1 MSLKIGIILA
11 SIREARVGDVIANW
25 IFDEVNLVKN
35 DDVTFEIIDLKNYK
49 MPFIGIT
56 PLKEEAETIKNWKT
70 KMIEM
75 DGYILVTPEYNR
87 MVPGSLA
94 NAFQYLFPEV
104 SDKALAF
111 VGYGF
116 LGAAR
121 AITNFRA
128 PLSILKLALVQK
140 ELNISFNTDFENAN
154 TKDMKFTPGAWHRP
168 EIKIMVEQLTKWS
181 KALKDVRN
189 GKY

>member
-116 LGAAR
+116 LGGSR
-121 AITNFRA
+121 AINNFRSA
-128 PLSILKLALVQK
+128 LSILKLALVQK
-140 ELNISFNTDFENAN
+140 EINISGNVDFEDLN
-154 TKDMKFTPGAWHRP
+154 TNKVKFTPGPWHSKD
-168 EIKIMVEQLTKWS
+168 IKIMTE
-181 KALKDVRN
+181 
-189 GKY
+189 